1 MPGTDYTAAAKTGPL
16 AGTAGNHGS
25 MSPWTVRNT
34 FLAWGADFKKG
45 ATVRTPASNV
55 DLAPTLL
62 SLMNLDKEADIS
74 RFDGRVLNE
83 AFNDGPDEEQVPIE
97 VRTLFTETPD
107 GKYRAALQV
116 TELGRQRYID
126 KSWRMR

>member
-1 MPGTDYTAAAKTGPL
+1 
-16 AGTAGNHGS
+16 
-25 MSPWTVRNT
+25 VRNT

-55 DLAPTLL
+55 DLTPTLL
-62 SLMNLDKEADIS
+62 SLMNLDKDVGVD
-74 RFDGRVLNE
+74 RFDGRALNE
-83 AFNDGPDEEQVPIE
+83 AFADGPDEEQVPIQ
-97 VRTLFTETPD
+97 VRTFFAETAD
-107 GKYRAALQV
+107 GSYRAALQI

>member
-1 MPGTDYTAAAKTGPL
+1 
-16 AGTAGNHGS
+16 
-25 MSPWTVRNT
+25 
-34 FLAWGADFKKG
+34 
-45 ATVRTPASNV
+45 VRTPASNV

-83 AFNDGPDEEQVPIE
+83 AFSDGPDEEQVPIE
-97 VRTLFTETPD
+97 VRTLFAETVD
-107 GKYRAALQV
+107 GSYRAALQI